1 MGAPV
6 VHWEI
11 LSKNAEGL
19 QKFFGEL
26 FDWHVDTNNPQGYG
40 LVDTHSDKG
49 IPGGIGA
56 PQQGD
61 GWVTVY
67 VMVEDLQATLDRAE
81 SLGGRTIMPPMD
93 VPGGPSIAVFA
104 DPEVDVVQALQ
115 GGYGSAQL
123 IPSLDFDIVAAN
135 RAEREEQLRHR
146 SAR

>member
-93 VPGGPSIAVFA
+93 VAPDVKLAILA
-104 DPEVDVVQALQ
+104 DPEGHPIGLTQ
-115 GGYGSAQL
+115 GS
-123 IPSLDFDIVAAN
+123 
-135 RAEREEQLRHR
+135 
-146 SAR
+146 